1 MIELLKIK
9 HILEAMEFI
18 GSFGSSGPNWWKT
31 TKTLEEIL
39 GESKTEVSIPVT
51 KHYSRPMAK
60 IPSSPLQSGQC
71 LQAGAVTLELSPTV

>member
-18 GSFGSSGPNWWKT
+18 GSFGSSGPNWWKPM
-31 TKTLEEIL
+31 KTLEKIL
-39 GESKTEVSIPVT
+39 GESKTEVSIPMT

-60 IPSSPLQSGQC
+60 IPSC
-71 LQAGAVTLELSPTV
+71 LQAGAVCNSRTIPYCTE